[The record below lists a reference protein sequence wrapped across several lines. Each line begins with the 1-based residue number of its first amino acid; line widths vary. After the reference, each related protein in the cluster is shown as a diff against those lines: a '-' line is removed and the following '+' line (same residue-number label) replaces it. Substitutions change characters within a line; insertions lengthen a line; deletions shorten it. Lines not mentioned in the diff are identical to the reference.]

1 MVFFDNDNNNSNSNN
16 SKKDNKVY
24 TALVRNAQNKHNL
37 LTFKGEYTSRRS
49 LKRELRANGYHVC
62 NVWNEAVNE
71 TIANEWLDKNRASR

>member
-1 MVFFDNDNNNSNSNN
+1 MVFFDNNSNNSNN

-49 LKRELRANGYHVC
+49 LKRELRANGLHVC
-62 NVWNEAVNE
+62 NVWNKAVDQK
-71 TIANEWLDKNRASR
+71 TADKWLAENRASK